1 MKTEPYEQL
10 GNGRVVYSVCISPLL
25 GKICVNV
32 EFDPWGDFFQ
42 VIFYLVLVKTNC

>member
-1 MKTEPYEQL
+1 MEKSTPYDL
-10 GNGRVVYSVCISPLL
+10 GNGRVVYSACISPFV

-42 VIFYLVLVKTNC
+42 VIII